1 MKKALKLL
9 ICMTVL
15 LIPIVSGSAIE
26 ASAATAF
33 SDVPS
38 SHRAYDEITYL
49 SQGEIVLGS
58 NGKYKPN
65 DHLTRAEAVSMVG
78 RAIGLS
84 GTKTETSFSDVG
96 KSSFASGYIQSAV
109 KAGIVSGYSN
119 GTFQPDA
126 KVTRGEMALI
136 ICRAFGY
143 SATNGTAG
151 AGKVLMSKGIASG
164 TGNGSFGES
173 AKIIRADYAVFLARA
188 INHEYRTGGE
198 AVSYSTTKT
207 VNASSL
213 NIRKGPNTNYAVVG
227 SVAKGAKVSVAYTV
241 GSWSYIKNASGVK
254 GFVSSSYLSASTSSG
269 STGGTGLAS
278 QTIVIDPGHGG
289 TDPGAVALD
298 TKEKDVVLQVGLK
311 LKPLLE
317 QTPINIVYTRTT
329 DKYLTLAERVEVAD
343 QVNANLFVSIHANSS
358 TNTSANGS
366 EVYFYSKSGASYSQN
381 SQELAEKI
389 QERFISMVGTTDR
402 GTKEGNYY
410 VLRENSRAAV
420 LVELAFINNSS
431 DNSKLTSS
439 TYQQRMAKAIYYGIL
454 DYYGENGYSVSSY
467 Y

>member
-1 MKKALKLL
+1 MKKVWKLL
-9 ICMTVL
+9 ICLAVL
-15 LIPIVSGSAIE
+15 LIPSLKSPDIE
-26 ASAATAF
+26 ASAAAAF

-49 SQGEIVLGS
+49 AQGEIVLGL
-58 NGKYKPN
+58 NGKFQPN
-65 DHLTRAEAVSMVG
+65 DTLTRAEAVTMVG
-78 RAIGLS
+78 RAIGLN

-119 GTFQPDA
+119 GTFKPNA
-126 KVTRGEMALI
+126 EVTRGEMALI

-143 SATNGTAG
+143 SYSNGTVG

-164 TGNGSFGES
+164 IGNGTFGES
-173 AKIIRADYAVFLARA
+173 SKIIRADYAVFLARA
-188 INHEYRTGGE
+188 INHEYRTGTSSI
-198 AVSYSTTKT
+198 SYSATKT

-213 NIRKGPNTNYAVVG
+213 NIRKGPSTNYAVVG
-227 SVAKGAKVSVAYTV
+227 SAANGSKVSVAYTV
-241 GSWSYIKNASGVK
+241 GGWSYIKTGSGVK
-254 GFVSSSYLSASTSSG
+254 GFVSSAYLSTSTSSG

-311 LKPLLE
+311 LQPLLE
-317 QTPINIVYTRTT
+317 KTPMNIVYTRTT
-329 DKYLTLAERVEVAD
+329 DTYLTLAERVEVAD
-343 QVNANLFVSIHANSS
+343 KVNANLFVSIHANSS
-358 TNTSANGS
+358 TNSSANGS
-366 EVYFYSKSGASYSQN
+366 EVYYYSKSGASYSEN

-389 QERFISMVGTTDR
+389 QKRFVSMVGTTDR
-402 GTKEGNYY
+402 GSKEGNYY

-431 DNSKLTSS
+431 DNSKLTSAS
-439 TYQQRMAKAIYYGIL
+439 YQQKMAKAIYYGIL
-454 DYYGENGYSVSSY
+454 DYYGANGYNVSGY